1 MLEQQIAQANAC
13 VDAQAPELTKMAD
26 TIFDHPEIGPHEVFA
41 SKLLTD
47 YLEAHGFTVTR
58 GVGGLDGKTGKG
70 DPIWGSCVNMM
81 PCRAWAMDAAIR
93 CRDRGSWGLPWPSRK
108 LPEPGLL
115 P

>member
-26 TIFDHPEIGPHEVFA
+26 TIFDHPEIGPHEVLA

-58 GVGGLDGKTGKG
+58 GVGGAGNGPPGCMEK
-70 DPIWGSCVNMM
+70 
-81 PCRAWAMDAAIR
+81 
-93 CRDRGSWGLPWPSRK
+93 RGRGTQYGAPV
-108 LPEPGLL
+108 
-115 P
+115 